1 LYTLLYQAVPFFT
14 MLRAPARFGLLVTLS
29 LVVIGSLGLA
39 ALTRQIRPSTRRV
52 LIPGLIAFALARST
66 VGPLRLT
73 DVPPTPAAYRRLASL
88 PASPVAEFPFFIGG
102 GERYRHTEYML
113 WSTLHWK
120 PMLNGYS
127 DHVPRD
133 AYEDEVKLARFP
145 EPVAWD
151 VLREHDVRYVVVHW
165 RFMSGDDVALTR
177 SRLGDLRDRELAAG
191 PGRDDPGD
199 YACVLTRSSTRRA
212 SAASSVSAFLQ
223 NVNRTC
229 VRPDAGSR

>member
-1 LYTLLYQAVPFFT
+1 
-14 MLRAPARFGLLVTLS
+14 
-29 LVVIGSLGLA
+29 
-39 ALTRQIRPSTRRV
+39 
-52 LIPGLIAFALARST
+52 
-66 VGPLRLT
+66 
-73 DVPPTPAAYRRLASL
+73 VPPTPAAYRRLASL

-165 RFMSGDDVALTR
+165 RFMSGDDVAFTR
-177 SRLGDLRDRELAAG
+177 SRLGDLQRFIRPIVDASDVSLYEIVSW
-191 PGRDDPGD
+191 PPDP
-199 YACVLTRSSTRRA
+199 AETIRA
-212 SAASSVSAFLQ
+212 TTPVS
-223 NVNRTC
+223 
-229 VRPDAGSR
+229 